1 MLFFG
6 KSGVISRG
14 DPILFNETKRF
25 PILHNN
31 LKGHIVD
38 IVKYAD
44 RITFTVD
51 VEMNLT
57 EIECKR
63 EELEFIDALE
73 NSTRIRLTVYTY

>member
-1 MLFFG
+1 M
-6 KSGVISRG
+6 
-14 DPILFNETKRF
+14 
-25 PILHNN
+25 
-31 LKGHIVD
+31 KGHIVD